1 MPDLTFIRT
10 EFGRLQAQV
19 GRQRQEVLA
28 LQRAGIP
35 SAAAEDLL
43 QRMGNTLDG
52 LCARLSAEQSAP
64 ALQNSASGGRR
75 W

>member
-10 EFGRLQAQV
+10 EFGRLQAQI
-19 GRQRQEVLA
+19 GRQRLEVLE
-28 LQRAGIP
+28 LQRSGIP

-43 QRMGNTLDG
+43 QRMHNTLDG
-52 LCARLSAEQSAP
+52 LCARLRAEQLP
-64 ALQNSASGGRR
+64 PLQDAAGGGRR